1 MIDYT
6 AADGIKMAAYNHMI
20 ELSNQLKANLEL
32 LTAEEI
38 AENADIIAEYARI
51 LELLAEYKPSEILT
65 IFYADGLNCFEIL
78 DN

>member
-6 AADGIKMAAYNHMI
+6 TADGVTMTTYNHMF
-20 ELSNQLKANLEL
+20 ELSNQLKANIEL

-51 LELLAEYKPSEILT
+51 LELLADYKPSEKLT

>member
-1 MIDYT
+1 MQDYT
-6 AADGIKMAAYNHMI
+6 TADGIKMAAYSHMI
-20 ELSNQLKANLEL
+20 ELSNQLKTNLEL

-51 LELLAEYKPSEILT
+51 LELLAEHKPNELLT